1 MSFFQQFIQ
10 KIFKN
15 TSQVNSRQVKRPT
28 IYVDK
33 MPLRARTEEEKEL
46 EERVWQAQK
55 EYRSR
60 VLKERFAAQREWMAK
75 FEREEAER
83 IARKKAAQ

>member
-1 MSFFQQFIQ
+1 MSFIGRLIQ
-10 KIFKN
+10 KLFENKSKR
-15 TSQVNSRQVKRPT
+15 TSWEVKDLGDR
-28 IYVDK
+28 V
-33 MPLRARTEEEKEL
+33 PLRARTKEEKEL

-75 FEREEAER
+75 FEKEEAER
-83 IARKKAAQ
+83 IARKEAAQ